1 MGPELKQILS
11 LFWRRLNNV
20 VKPCKNF
27 HEFSLNILRPYF
39 QKRLLFVLILGFV
52 SGLPLLLSF
61 GTLSA
66 WLREAEID
74 RSTIGLFSLVGLPY
88 ALKPLWAP
96 LMDGARIPFLTNVL

>member
-1 MGPELKQILS
+1 M
-11 LFWRRLNNV
+11 
-20 VKPCKNF
+20 
-27 HEFSLNILRPYF
+27 NILRPFF

-96 LMDGARIPFLTNVL
+96 LMDGARIPFLTNVLGRRRS

>member
-1 MGPELKQILS
+1 MVPELKPILS
-11 LFWRRLNNV
+11 LFYRQLNNA
-20 VKPCKNF
+20 VKPCKKF
-27 HEFSLNILRPYF
+27 HEFLLNSLSPYF

-66 WLREAEID
+66 WLREAEIE

-96 LMDGARIPFLTNVL
+96 LMDELGYHF